1 MSDINPTFKSGTD
14 YTYQVQDFIDCISLK
29 GYLYD
34 FRFSKEFIHYPQ
46 KPFTIEEIDKI
57 LSIEEVFSAYSNS
70 MGLKLAPFLQESAKI
85 EGDTLELMENL
96 LKAFEEGAKE
106 HGGLTWFLNSDDF
119 ISKITEPIEALY
131 SHLKKHPLEEG
142 ALTSISNKMN
152 HQFNFVNYLHR
163 IIENADCSSGFPSEL
178 SEMLSLISSLKIYM
192 HHEEKR
198 MSLNTNEQDT
208 TNTNEQDTTQ
218 EIAFFDVKPMTNYY
232 GIRIEGLT
240 TYNPQNEET
249 LKKLIEHLDNLHIS
263 RHDIPTISIN
273 GNQITIHTKQDRE
286 FKTHLREN
294 ILTNDLGVATKNISG
309 HYKFI
314 ISDIADLEN
323 KLSNIGLKERGGI
336 LKKL

>member
-208 TNTNEQDTTQ
+208 TQ
-218 EIAFFDVKPMTNYY
+218 EIAFFDAKPMTNYY

-240 TYNPQNEET
+240 TYNPKNEET

-273 GNQITIHTKQDRE
+273 GNQITIETKRDRE

-294 ILTNDLGVATKNISG
+294 VLSRDLGVTTQNISG